1 MKIALV
7 SPYDFAY
14 PGGVNSHISH
24 LSRELTD
31 LGHQVKILAPS
42 STDPETL
49 LPDEVIRLGR
59 SVPVPSGGSIARIS
73 VSLWLIP
80 RLRKVLEEEQFDVIH
95 IHEPLAPFL
104 PLSALRLST
113 SVNVGTFHAFHDN
126 TRVYSAGRRILMPWF
141 KRLDGRIAVSPP
153 AMQFVSKHFPGDY
166 EIIPNGID
174 VDRFGNDSPPF
185 HEFKDGKVNLL
196 FVGRLEKRKGLRYL
210 LGALGQLTLDHSNLR
225 LIVVG
230 PGSPDRDSYRIMS
243 ERNLTDNVVFTGR
256 VSQDDLPRYYATADI
271 CCYPATGK
279 ESFGIVL
286 LEAMAAG
293 KPVVASNIEGYASV
307 LSNEREGFL
316 VQRKNEEALADGLLR
331 LIEDPALRQRMGTQG
346 RQTAENYR
354 WNKVATQVEGYYHS
368 LIEAR
373 KNSASETS
381 ASTSQASL

>member
-1 MKIALV
+1 MIGKGHASMKIALV

-24 LSRELTD
+24 LSRELTG

-42 STDPETL
+42 STDPDTL

-153 AMQFVSKHFPGDY
+153 AMQFVSKHFPGEY

-174 VDRFGNDSPPF
+174 VERFSNNSPPIQ
-185 HEFKDGKVNLL
+185 EFKDGKVNLL

-210 LGALGQLTLDHSNLR
+210 LGALGQLTLDRSNLR

-230 PGSPDRDSYRIMS
+230 PGNPDRESYRVIS
-243 ERNLTDNVVFTGR
+243 ERNLTDNVVFAGR

-286 LEAMAAG
+286 LGRM
-293 KPVVASNIEGYASV
+293 
-307 LSNEREGFL
+307 
-316 VQRKNEEALADGLLR
+316 LAICLL
-331 LIEDPALRQRMGTQG
+331 G
-346 RQTAENYR
+346 
-354 WNKVATQVEGYYHS
+354 H
-368 LIEAR
+368 
-373 KNSASETS
+373 
-381 ASTSQASL
+381 

>member
-24 LSRELTD
+24 LSRELID

-42 STDPETL
+42 SADPDAL
-49 LPDEVIRLGR
+49 LPDEVICLGR
-59 SVPVPSGGSIARIS
+59 AVPIPSGGSIARIS

-80 RLRKVLEEEQFDVIH
+80 RLRKVLEKEQFDVIH
-95 IHEPLAPFL
+95 IHEPFAPFL
-104 PLSALRLST
+104 PLSALHLSN
-113 SVNVGTFHAFHDN
+113 SVNVGTFHAYRGN
-126 TRVYSAGRRILMPWF
+126 TKVYSAGRRILMPWF

-153 AMQFVSKHFPGDY
+153 AMEFVSKHFPGEY

-174 VDRFGNDSPPF
+174 VDRFSNNSAPIR
-185 HEFKDGKVNLL
+185 EFKDGKINLL

-210 LGALGQLTLDHSNLR
+210 LGALGQLTLDRSNLR

-230 PGSPDRDSYRIMS
+230 PGNPDRDSYRIIS
-243 ERNLTDNVVFTGR
+243 ERNLTDKVIFTGR

-286 LEAMAAG
+286 LEAMASG
-293 KPVVASNIEGYASV
+293 KPIVASDIEGYASV

-316 VQRKNEEALADGLLR
+316 VQRKDEEALAEGISRLIDNPSLR
-331 LIEDPALRQRMGTQG
+331 LRMGTQG
-346 RQTAENYR
+346 RETAENYR
-354 WNKVATQVEGYYHS
+354 WNKVAIRVEDYYYS
-368 LIEAR
+368 LLAAR
-373 KNSASETS
+373 KNSASES
-381 ASTSQASL
+381 AVSTSQVSL